1 MYQNLFFYVV
11 DPKILVQHIGFWT
24 EEVWNWN
31 MQLTQDFS
39 NNEVAIGELN
49 SLLELLYIVSPN
61 REFND
66 KHVWWMGG
74 AGFLVARSYD
84 VLVSFDQSEGL
95 VDDDVL

>member
-39 NNEVAIGELN
+39 NNEVAIDELN
-49 SLLELLYIVSPN
+49 SLLELL
-61 REFND
+61 
-66 KHVWWMGG
+66 
-74 AGFLVARSYD
+74 
-84 VLVSFDQSEGL
+84 
-95 VDDDVL
+95 